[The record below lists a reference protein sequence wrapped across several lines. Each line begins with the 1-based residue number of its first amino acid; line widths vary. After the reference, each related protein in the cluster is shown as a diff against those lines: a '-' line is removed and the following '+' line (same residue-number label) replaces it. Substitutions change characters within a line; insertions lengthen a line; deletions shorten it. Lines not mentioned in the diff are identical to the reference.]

1 MGVIL
6 NTILFKIWIFNFD
19 FTTILSF
26 LVGALSGAL
35 IVLLLYAFFVLAS
48 LRDKKFI
55 IKTEDDSLT
64 VKEVKDL
71 IEVAQ
76 KTYKDKKLRGKQGRI
91 GYCASIS
98 KDLVYGIA
106 AKFFPKSKYPLLE
119 LSVDEFMMLTIY
131 VEKRLEEIV
140 NRRGL
145 RLFKKTK
152 ISQIMVWTNAT
163 NKVTSSQ
170 AFKVANEVKTVSGR
184 VMKVLNVIN
193 PLTLIRKVTFEKAIN
208 LIIDKLCIV
217 AIAVVGEETFKIY
230 SKTVFNKTVE
240 VDSNI
245 DQVLK
250 SIDDDFKSALTEEE
264 IVEEE
269 EPQNENYKFMKRSYK
284 LKGFNDSKVLKL
296 DDAKFMVRSDDIEEE
311 GK

>member
-1 MGVIL
+1 
-6 NTILFKIWIFNFD
+6 
-19 FTTILSF
+19 
-26 LVGALSGAL
+26 
-35 IVLLLYAFFVLAS
+35 
-48 LRDKKFI
+48 
-55 IKTEDDSLT
+55 
-64 VKEVKDL
+64 
-71 IEVAQ
+71 
-76 KTYKDKKLRGKQGRI
+76 
-91 GYCASIS
+91 
-98 KDLVYGIA
+98 
-106 AKFFPKSKYPLLE
+106 
-119 LSVDEFMMLTIY
+119 
-131 VEKRLEEIV
+131 
-140 NRRGL
+140 
-145 RLFKKTK
+145 
-152 ISQIMVWTNAT
+152 MVWTNAT

-264 IVEEE
+264 IFEEE
-269 EPQNENYKFMKRSYK
+269 KPQNENYKFMKRSYK

-296 DDAKFMVRSDDIEEE
+296 EDAKFMVRSDDIEEE